1 MAKQKAVVESE
12 APPWGYEWFTAPD
25 GTKMLGR
32 CSASTYRAL
41 LADLAQGESVT
52 LTGDRLN
59 VARRAARAALDF
71 EEIKER
77 DWRMMRALNGPGSEV
92 SRLRAMKREF
102 LGKDNQT
109 RGPVIDI
116 AAVKRDWRLMTDPAP
131 LIDADGCTRIMAH
144 SLGQFGL
151 VPECSR
157 HGRPVRPARNRRAA
171 RERGLCASCREWVT
185 PATATAIAK
194 LAQRQQIAPRIL
206 VIRALSFAHGIA
218 SEGAAVQV
226 LKRAGVRGLPA
237 LSQR

>member
-1 MAKQKAVVESE
+1 
-12 APPWGYEWFTAPD
+12 
-25 GTKMLGR
+25 MLTRSSISRYG
-32 CSASTYRAL
+32 AL
-41 LADLAQGESVT
+41 LADLESSDSVE
-52 LTGDRLN
+52 LTGDRLDA
-59 VARRAARAALDF
+59 ARRAARAALDF

-77 DWRMMRALNGPGSEV
+77 DWRMMRALNGQGSEI
-92 SRLRAMKREF
+92 SRLRAMKREL

-194 LAQRQQIAPRIL
+194 LAQRKQIDPRLL
-206 VIRALSFAHGIA
+206 VVSALKNAHEIA
-218 SEGAAVQV
+218 SEEAVVQA
-226 LKRAGVRGLPA
+226 LYRAGIRGLPA
-237 LSQR
+237 VRPR